1 MFFALI
7 SNQPTTK
14 NLQMNPQH
22 TIPTL
27 SDDGFA
33 LWESRTIIRYLAEK
47 YGKTDSL
54 YGSDAKTRAIVNQR
68 LDFDLG
74 TLYARFADF
83 YYPQLFA
90 KAPADAEKKGKLE
103 SALGFLDTFL
113 DGQAYAAGDNLTLA
127 DISLVATISTIEVV
141 GFELTKY
148 PNILTWY
155 AKCKATIPGYELNEA
170 GIQEFKDK
178 FLS

>member
-1 MFFALI
+1 
-7 SNQPTTK
+7 
-14 NLQMNPQH
+14 MNPQH

-27 SDDGFA
+27 NDDGFA
-33 LWESRTIIRYLAEK
+33 LWESRTIIRYLADK

-54 YGSDAKTRAIVNQR
+54 VGSDAKTRAIVNQR

-90 KAPADAEKKGKLE
+90 KAPADPQKKEKLDA
-103 SALGFLDTFL
+103 ALDFLNTFL
-113 DGQAYAAGDNLTLA
+113 EGQAYAAGEHLTLA
-127 DISLVATISTIEVV
+127 DITLLATVSTIEVV
-141 GFELTKY
+141 GYDLTKY
-148 PNILTWY
+148 SNIQTWY
-155 AKCKATIPGYELNEA
+155 AKCKATVPGHELNEA
-170 GIQEFKDK
+170 GIQEFKEK